1 MWGPQTSR
9 SVPGEG
15 QTTVAAAEAE
25 QPAAVA
31 VAAAVREPVLNFYC
45 FFGLFLSFNS
55 FYYEAYIS
63 IIGKSDERIKE
74 LSPLRL

>member
-1 MWGPQTSR
+1 M
-9 SVPGEG
+9 
-15 QTTVAAAEAE
+15 AAAEAE
-25 QPAAVA
+25 RPVAVA
-31 VAAAVREPVLNFYC
+31 VAAAVSEPILYFYW

-74 LSPLRL
+74 LSPLWL